1 LIDRNMKLWDKNIT
15 TEERI
20 LAFTTGKDP
29 VYDLQLAPYDVM
41 GSMAHAIML
50 AEVGLIEKEDA
61 AQLLVELSKIY
72 QRAIQGELELDSGV
86 EDIHTQVEMMLTS
99 SLGQLGK
106 KIHTGRSRNDQV
118 MLDIKL
124 FLRDELREIVKGIRS
139 LASTLLDQASKHREV
154 LMPGYTHMQVAMP
167 SSFGIWFGAYAEALT
182 DDLQFLQGIY
192 RVINQNPLG
201 SAAGFGSSFPVDRRL
216 TTRLLRFG
224 NLHVNSLNAQLN
236 RGKTEWYVASGIGSI
251 GSTVARMA
259 MDTVLFMGQNFRFI
273 TLPPELTT
281 GSSIMPHKKNP
292 DVLELIRARCN
303 RLAFLPAEIS
313 AVTGNLISG
322 YHRDFQVLKE
332 VLHPAIED
340 LKNCLT
346 MMQYVMENV
355 ETVPRILEDEIY
367 RYIYSVEE
375 VNRKVMEG
383 IPFRDAYREVASE
396 IDQGRYMPG
405 REHSY
410 THLGSIGNPGIEEV
424 RAKLDQAYGGFGF
437 VETSDVVKALSNYFE
452 KQ

>member
-1 LIDRNMKLWDKNIT
+1 LNDRNMKLWDKNIT
-15 TEERI
+15 TEGRI

-61 AQLLVELSKIY
+61 VQLLVELAKIY
-72 QRAIQGELELDSGV
+72 QQAIQGDLELDPGV

-124 FLRDELREIVKGIRS
+124 FLRDELREIVKGVQS
-139 LASTLLDQASKHREV
+139 LASALLEQARKHREV

-167 SSFGIWFGAYAEALT
+167 SSFGLWFGAYAEALA
-182 DDLQFLQGIY
+182 DDLQFLQGVY
-192 RVINQNPLG
+192 RVVNQNPLG

-259 MDTVLFMGQNFRFI
+259 MDAVLFMGQNFRFL
-273 TLPPELTT
+273 TLPAELTT

-303 RLAFLPAEIS
+303 RLAHLPAEIS

-346 MMQYVMENV
+346 MMQYVMERV
-355 ETVPRILEDEIY
+355 EAEPRILEDETY

-375 VNRKVMEG
+375 INRKVMEG
-383 IPFRDAYREVASE
+383 TPFRDAYREVASE
-396 IDQGRYMPG
+396 IDQGRYKHG

-410 THLGSIGNPGIEEV
+410 THLGSIGNPGTEEV
-424 RAKLDQAYGGFGF
+424 KAKLDQAYSGFGF
-437 VETSDVVKALSNYFE
+437 EETSEVVKALSNYFE